1 MLACG
6 CSVSDKGN
14 RAMSDIAESVR
25 GAIEA
30 HAKEL
35 AQAQTSDAVDQLVP
49 KIVKDAEER
58 FEDPRTDPWAYRAV
72 IVILGVIVLG
82 VLFVYGFHSLTPD
95 VAAAGNQPARILRP
109 LPEALIAIGS
119 VALGALAGILA
130 PVPRS

>member
-1 MLACG
+1 MA
-6 CSVSDKGN
+6 N
-14 RAMSDIAESVR
+14 IAESFR
-25 GAIEA
+25 GALEA
-30 HAKEL
+30 HATEL
-35 AQAQTSDAVDQLVP
+35 AKAQTPDAVDQLVT

-58 FEDPRTDPWAYRAV
+58 YEDPRTDPWAYRAV
-72 IVILGVIVLG
+72 IVILGIIVLG

-95 VAAAGNQPARILRP
+95 LAAVGNQPARILRP